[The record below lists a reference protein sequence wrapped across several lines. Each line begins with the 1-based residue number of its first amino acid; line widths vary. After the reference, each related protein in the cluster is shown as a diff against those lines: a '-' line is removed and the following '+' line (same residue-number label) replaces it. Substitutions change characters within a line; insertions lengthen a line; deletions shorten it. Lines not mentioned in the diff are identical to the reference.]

1 MGLWSG
7 LAIHPGV
14 CKTSKSRP
22 KILAFRLLLGGR
34 DMNFNTEIY
43 LTQIS
48 FKITFPGLGRPFFL
62 LSFRCLSVGSAQAGL
77 LMHKFRVLS
86 ASCFRL
92 MCCMLNSS
100 DCITSKHSWDVKSFA
115 VSTFFTSL
123 LWSVFPLSLL
133 CLLRWCCSISL
144 RSMGLALYAGP

>member
-7 LAIHPGV
+7 LTIHPGV
-14 CKTSKSRP
+14 WKTWKSRP
-22 KILAFRLLLGGR
+22 KILAFGLLLGGR
-34 DMNFNTEIY
+34 DRNLYLEIS

-48 FKITFPGLGRPFFL
+48 FQITFLGLGRPFFL

-100 DCITSKHSWDVKSFA
+100 DWITSKHSWDVKSFA
-115 VSTFFTSL
+115 VSTFRTNL
-123 LWSVFPLSLL
+123 LCSVFPLSLL
-133 CLLRWCCSISL
+133 WCLRWCCSISF
-144 RSMGLALYAGP
+144 RSMGLALYAVP